1 MDRITVKHL
10 ESLVD
15 YLNKI
20 TSSPMKPYIEGK
32 PQAGNYHISRAYGGY
47 CLHRMSL
54 INGCNAVNAPLTA
67 GHIPARQLYNE
78 LNAFIKGIES
88 TTKGFIS

>member
-1 MDRITVKHL
+1 MNRITVKHL

-15 YLNKI
+15 CLNKI
-20 TSSPMKPYIEGK
+20 TASPMKPYIDGK

-54 INGCNAVNAPLTA
+54 KHGCSGVTTPLSG
-67 GHIPARQLYNE
+67 GHIPAREVYNE
-78 LNAFIKGIES
+78 MRAFINGIDSIKGN
-88 TTKGFIS
+88 